1 MATRKDFHTW
11 TAADDARALALDA
24 DDLGYEDIAIE
35 MGITP
40 GSVRA
45 RLEKLRYAGRTKA
58 EPKRYGFLSPALIAE
73 RDARKAAYDR
83 RDQTATFFG
92 DPPIGFSAL
101 DQRGQR

>member
-11 TAADDARALALDA
+11 TPADDERALALHE
-24 DDLGYEDIAIE
+24 DDLGYDDIAIE

-58 EPKRYGFLSPALIAE
+58 EPLRFTGRELYRDCMKCASDVLEFMSSSRGAKKR
-73 RDARKAAYDR
+73 
-83 RDQTATFFG
+83 
-92 DPPIGFSAL
+92 
-101 DQRGQR
+101 